1 MVEAVPVLL
10 WLLVAALVVIGL
22 AGVIVPALP
31 GVPILFAGLWL
42 AAWIDGYQ
50 SVGSWTLG
58 ILGVLTVFA
67 VVVDLLASVFGA
79 KRVGASPEAIWGAL
93 IGSVVGLMFGLL
105 GLLLGP
111 FIGAVGG
118 ELMARG
124 GPARAAEVGVATWIG
139 LVVGTLVK
147 LAVSLAMLFIF
158 VFAWFW

>member
-42 AAWIDGYQ
+42 AAWIDGYL

-67 VVVDLLASVFGA
+67 VVVDFLASVFGA

-111 FIGAVGG
+111 GGAGRLLAADEPRPGLAGCQPPRACVHG
-118 ELMARG
+118 E
-124 GPARAAEVGVATWIG
+124 
-139 LVVGTLVK
+139 
-147 LAVSLAMLFIF
+147 
-158 VFAWFW
+158 

>member
-42 AAWIDGYQ
+42 AAWIDGYL

-67 VVVDLLASVFGA
+67 VVVDFLASVFGA

-93 IGSVVGLMFGLL
+93 IGSVVGLLFGLL
-105 GLLLGP
+105 GLCLVL
-111 FIGAVGG
+111 VS
-118 ELMARG
+118 
-124 GPARAAEVGVATWIG
+124 RAANAR
-139 LVVGTLVK
+139 
-147 LAVSLAMLFIF
+147 VSSRG
-158 VFAWFW
+158 

>member
-42 AAWIDGYQ
+42 AAWIDGYL

-67 VVVDLLASVFGA
+67 VVVDFLASVFGA

-124 GPARAAEVGVATWIG
+124 GPGRAAEVGVATWIG